1 MLNVIKSNLSP
12 SMFGSKVNSSRLL
25 LVLILAPI
33 FSFTGI
39 AASSAAII
47 ASNPVISKMDG
58 IEINSFGYNEPPG
71 IPNSAPGYIF
81 RMTAPTPPGNKV
93 YGFYSYPQ
101 TDTDYKNVER
111 YQWHADTELDNVLL
125 RNLVPNN
132 SYVAG
137 FQYPDIAIFLI
148 EKLDANTYCADLN
161 TCSHELVATIGNPP
175 TSLNSTSDPDDVVVD
190 AFTEKVSYDY
200 YRDGVLIQ
208 SRVGPKGGPVLPYT
222 GSGTVDNTCI
232 KKYNDFTNYI
242 TIIGQTCSTPLVPT
256 PDELDKGLDP
266 DGSCGFSLT
275 NPTSWVK
282 CIFVPTDLNTPVQK
296 MKKSFDSTFLGTATG
311 VVSDL
316 FSPFKLW
323 VSSQKPACQGYGVT
337 LPVHLFGQGR
347 ADMLVY
353 PMSTCA
359 PIVQQYLPYVLNIMS
374 SFLYLGTLFVL
385 LRILFGAFGLKF
397 DLFRNGE

>member
-1 MLNVIKSNLSP
+1 MLKFIKSNLSP
-12 SMFGSKVNSSRLL
+12 SMFGSKVNASRLL

-39 AASSAAII
+39 AVSSAAII
-47 ASNPVISKMDG
+47 AWNPIITKIDG

-81 RMTAPTPPGNKV
+81 RMTAPTPPENKV
-93 YGFYSYPQ
+93 YAFYSYPQ
-101 TDTDYKNVER
+101 TDTDYKNVQR
-111 YQWHADTELDNVLL
+111 YQWHSDTALDNVLL
-125 RNLVPNN
+125 RNLVPN
-132 SYVAG
+132 STYFAG
-137 FQYPDIAIFLI
+137 FNYPDIAIFLI
-148 EKLDANTYCADLN
+148 EKLDTNTYCYDLN
-161 TCSHELVATIGNPP
+161 TCTHELVATIGTPP
-175 TSLNSTSDPDDVVVD
+175 ITFASTTPGVDV
-190 AFTEKVSYDY
+190 FTEKVVYDY
-200 YRDGVLIQ
+200 YINGVLMQ
-208 SRVGPKGGPVLPYT
+208 SRTGPKDGPVLPYT
-222 GSGTVDNTCI
+222 GSGTPNNTCI
-232 KKYNDFTNYI
+232 KKINDFGTYTTLKSQI
-242 TIIGQTCSTPLVPT
+242 CTTPLVAT
-256 PDELDKGLDP
+256 PDSFDKGLDS

-282 CIFVPTDLNTPVQK
+282 CIFVPTDLNTPVQR
-296 MKKSFDSTFLGTATG
+296 MKQSFDATFLGTATG

-316 FSPFKLW
+316 FSPFKSW
-323 VSSQKPACQGYGVT
+323 VSAQKPPCLGYGVS

-374 SFLYLGTLFVL
+374 TFLYLGTLFVL